1 MQQIVSPLV
10 PFPNVSWWLLVS
22 GGKEVVFD
30 QAEHFV
36 KMTYRNRYYI
46 TGANGLIQLT
56 VPLAH
61 GRNQRTAMQNVQIDN
76 KERWQVQHWR
86 TLFSVYGRAPY
97 FEHFAPSLEKLFNQK
112 FDNLIAFNHASV
124 HWLKKEAGISFEE
137 TIATE
142 FKQYES
148 PAIDIRNSF
157 KPGVEKNPLAEEAG
171 IYYQL
176 FSERNGFYP
185 NLSLLDILF
194 SEGPAVKPI
203 LAQHQAAIQQ
213 WLR

>member
-1 MQQIVSPLV
+1 MQQIVSPLM
-10 PFPNVSWWLLVS
+10 PFPNILWWSLAADSDKVI
-22 GGKEVVFD
+22 FD

-61 GRNQRTAMQNVQIDN
+61 GRNQRTAMQDVMIDN

-97 FEHFAPSLEKLFNQK
+97 FEHFAPSLEVLFLQK
-112 FDNLIAFNHASV
+112 FDKLVAFNEATI
-124 HWLKKEAGISFEE
+124 HWLKQETGIILNEE
-137 TIATE
+137 TATTY
-142 FKQYES
+142 KAS
-148 PAIDIRNSF
+148 APDVTDLRTTL
-157 KPGVEKNPLAEEAG
+157 KPGKEKIPLAENDAL
-171 IYYQL
+171 YYQL

-185 NLSLLDILF
+185 NLCLLDMLF
-194 SEGPAVKPI
+194 SEGPAVRTTLTQNK
-203 LAQHQAAIQQ
+203 AVIQEWQ
-213 WLR
+213 

>member
-1 MQQIVSPLV
+1 MRQIVSPLI
-10 PFPNVSWWLLVS
+10 PFPNIAWWQLVN
-22 GGKEVVFD
+22 GCDEVIFD
-30 QAEHFV
+30 HAEHFA

-61 GRNQRTAMQNVQIDN
+61 GRNQRTAMQDVRIDN

-86 TLFSVYGRAPY
+86 TIFSVYGRAPY
-97 FEHFAPSLEKLFNQK
+97 FEHYAPVLEKLFNQK
-112 FDNLIAFNHASV
+112 FDDLVTFNHATIQ
-124 HWLKKEAGISFEE
+124 WLKKETGINFNE
-137 TIATE
+137 TAAST

-148 PAIDIRNSF
+148 PVVDLRANFR
-157 KPGVEKNPLAEEAG
+157 PGTEKKSLPAEEA

-185 NLSLLDILF
+185 NLSLLDMLF
-194 SEGPAVKPI
+194 SEGPAVKTI
-203 LAQHQAAIQQ
+203 LAQHGNTIQQ
-213 WLR
+213 WY